1 MNVLFSVRDI
11 TKTFHLSKKQQKI
24 LKTKDTKKIAVK
36 HLSFD
41 AYEGEI
47 YGLLGP
53 NGAGKTTTLRIA
65 SSLIKPDAGDVLIQG
80 ISVVKDPSLVRR
92 HIGFLTS
99 ELKLE
104 DFFTPNYLF
113 DYFSKLHGIPE
124 TTIKARKQRLFDQF
138 GIHPFCEVKVSDLST
153 GMKQKVSLAISIAH
167 DPNIIIFDE
176 PTNGL
181 DIITAKTVTDFLI
194 ELKNQGKT
202 IILSTH
208 IFSLVEKLCDRV
220 GIIIDG
226 EMVYANTVSDILKS
240 SDLETL
246 FFNLYASHGG
256 NL

>member
-1 MNVLFSVRDI
+1 
-11 TKTFHLSKKQQKI
+11 
-24 LKTKDTKKIAVK
+24 
-36 HLSFD
+36 
-41 AYEGEI
+41 
-47 YGLLGP
+47 
-53 NGAGKTTTLRIA
+53 
-65 SSLIKPDAGDVLIQG
+65 
-80 ISVVKDPSLVRR
+80 VRR

-113 DYFSKLHGIPE
+113 DYFSKLHNMDEI
-124 TTIKARKQRLFDQF
+124 TIKQRKKMLFDQF

-194 ELKNQGKT
+194 DLKHAGKT

-226 EMVYANTVSDILKS
+226 EMVYENTVQNILEDT
-240 SDLETL
+240 DLETL
-246 FFNLYASHGG
+246 FFQLYASKGG
-256 NL
+256 VI